1 MSKPSNNSESTPI
14 IVPKTER
21 NFEKSLEK
29 ESEPISTQ
37 TPHTV
42 NENQPLEVEKKIRS
56 RFGGLFSRR
65 NKEKETRIKD
75 EDEEKETKLR
85 KSAEDGKRIGGKE
98 PKKHE
103 EGEQQQGKD
112 DVVYLTDD
120 DIDDLLK

>member
-1 MSKPSNNSESTPI
+1 
-14 IVPKTER
+14 
-21 NFEKSLEK
+21 
-29 ESEPISTQ
+29 
-37 TPHTV
+37 
-42 NENQPLEVEKKIRS
+42 
-56 RFGGLFSRR
+56 LFSRR
-65 NKEKETRIKD
+65 HKEKETRIKD

-98 PKKHE
+98 PNKHE

>member
-1 MSKPSNNSESTPI
+1 
-14 IVPKTER
+14 
-21 NFEKSLEK
+21 
-29 ESEPISTQ
+29 
-37 TPHTV
+37 V

-56 RFGGLFSRR
+56 RFGGLFSRK
-65 NKEKETRIKD
+65 NKEKETRI
-75 EDEEKETKLR
+75 EVGEKETKLR